1 MTDNKAQFLYLLN
14 CFLNGKIPDSKHYD
28 WQGIYKLSSI
38 HNTTA
43 IITQTAKLLPKEC
56 QPSGEIR
63 SAFNQQLGLTLLD
76 YDKKCS
82 AIDKIK
88 TILNANAID
97 YIIVKGAVL
106 SDFYSIPQLRTS
118 GDIDVI
124 LRSNAFDDNIAALMN
139 QGINLI
145 HDDYYTKTFEI
156 SDCNIEMHRDADVDN
171 KYFDDIF
178 SLCRVSGCEYSLDD
192 YHHLLYIVCHL
203 CKHLAYTGA
212 GVRMLADIDV
222 LVRHIDNFDEAKF
235 LALCQSAGIEYT
247 AKIILTLCNLWF
259 DTPIASKIQL
269 DENTLHMFVRVM
281 LDGGVF
287 GLEQSNL
294 GGYLVAK
301 NSHGRLGAFG
311 KIMALFKWVFPSAE
325 YVRTYYDYSR
335 KHRFLIPLAYLNRIF
350 DAVFKRRKHTAKT
363 TAQIFQSNELP
374 MIQSEL
380 INTIKKRNEN

>member
-1 MTDNKAQFLYLLN
+1 MTDDKSQFLYLLN
-14 CFLNGKIPDSKHYD
+14 CFLNGKTPKNKNYD

-38 HNTTA
+38 HNMTA
-43 IITQTAKLLPKEC
+43 IITQTAKLLQKEY

-82 AIDKIK
+82 ALDKIK
-88 TILNANAID
+88 NVLNDNDVD

-106 SDFYSIPQLRTS
+106 SKFYPIPQLRTS
-118 GDIDVI
+118 GDIDII
-124 LRSNAFDDNIAALMN
+124 LRSNSFDDDIAVLIN
-139 QGINLI
+139 QGVRLV

-156 SDCNIEMHRDADVDN
+156 DGYDIEMHRDADVN
-171 KYFDDIF
+171 NEYFDDIF
-178 SLCRVSGCEYSLDD
+178 LHCTVNGCEYSLDD
-192 YHHLLYIVCHL
+192 YNHLLYILCHL

-212 GVRMLADIDV
+212 GVRMLADIDAFI
-222 LVRHIDNFDEAKF
+222 RNIDSFNEAKF
-235 LALCQSAGIEYT
+235 LVLCKNAGIEYT
-247 AKIILTLCNLWF
+247 AKIILALCNLWF
-259 DTPIASKIQL
+259 DTPIESKIQL
-269 DENTLHMFVRVM
+269 DENTLFMFERVM

-301 NSHGRLGAFG
+301 NSDGRVGAFG
-311 KIMALFKWVFPSAE
+311 KLKALFKWIFPPAE
-325 YVRTYYDYSR
+325 YVRAYYDYSR
-335 KHRFLIPLAYLNRIF
+335 KRSLFIPLAYLNRIF

-374 MIQSEL
+374 KIQAEL
-380 INTIKKRNEN
+380 LNTIKREK

>member
-1 MTDNKAQFLYLLN
+1 MTDDKSQFLYLLN
-14 CFLNGKIPDSKHYD
+14 CFLNGKTPKNKNYD

-38 HNTTA
+38 HNMTA
-43 IITQTAKLLPKEC
+43 IITQTAKLLQKEY

-76 YDKKCS
+76 YDKKRS
-82 AIDKIK
+82 ALDKIK
-88 TILNANAID
+88 NVLNDNDVD

-106 SDFYSIPQLRTS
+106 SNFYPIPQLRTS
-118 GDIDVI
+118 GDIDII
-124 LRSNAFDDNIAALMN
+124 LRSNSFDDDIAIL
-139 QGINLI
+139 INKGVRLV

-156 SDCNIEMHRDADVDN
+156 DGRDIEMHRDADVN
-171 KYFDDIF
+171 NEYFDDIF
-178 SLCRVSGCEYSLDD
+178 LYCTVNGCEYSLDD
-192 YHHLLYIVCHL
+192 YNHLLYILCHL

-212 GVRMLADIDV
+212 GVRMLADIDAFI
-222 LVRHIDNFDEAKF
+222 RNIDSFNEAKF
-235 LALCQSAGIEYT
+235 LVLCKNAGIEYT
-247 AKIILTLCNLWF
+247 AKIILALCNLWF

-269 DENTLHMFVRVM
+269 DENTLFMFERVM

-301 NSHGRLGAFG
+301 NSNGRVGAFG
-311 KIMALFKWVFPSAE
+311 KLKALFKWIFPPAE
-325 YVRTYYDYSR
+325 YVRAYYDYSR
-335 KHRFLIPLAYLNRIF
+335 KRSLFIPLAYLNRIF

-374 MIQSEL
+374 KIQAEL
-380 INTIKKRNEN
+380 LNTIKREK

>member
-1 MTDNKAQFLYLLN
+1 MTDDKSQFLYLLN
-14 CFLNGKIPDSKHYD
+14 CFLNGKTPKNKNYD

-38 HNTTA
+38 HNMTA
-43 IITQTAKLLPKEC
+43 IITQTAKLLQKEY

-82 AIDKIK
+82 ALDKIK
-88 TILNANAID
+88 NILNDNGVD

-106 SDFYSIPQLRTS
+106 SNFYPIPQLRTS
-118 GDIDVI
+118 GDIDII
-124 LRSNAFDDNIAALMN
+124 LRSNSFDDDIAVLIN
-139 QGINLI
+139 QGVR
-145 HDDYYTKTFEI
+145 KTFEI
-156 SDCNIEMHRDADVDN
+156 DGCDIEMHRDADVN
-171 KYFDDIF
+171 NEYFDDIF
-178 SLCRVSGCEYSLDD
+178 LHCTVNGCEYSLDD
-192 YHHLLYIVCHL
+192 YNHLLYILCHL

-212 GVRMLADIDV
+212 GVRMLADIDAFI
-222 LVRHIDNFDEAKF
+222 RNIDSFNEAKF
-235 LALCQSAGIEYT
+235 LVLCKNAGIEYT
-247 AKIILTLCNLWF
+247 AKIILALCNLWF

-269 DENTLHMFVRVM
+269 DENTLFMFERVM

-301 NSHGRLGAFG
+301 NSDGRVGAFG
-311 KIMALFKWVFPSAE
+311 KLKALFKWIFPPAE
-325 YVRTYYDYSR
+325 YVRAYYDYSR
-335 KHRFLIPLAYLNRIF
+335 KCSLFIPLAYLNRIF

-374 MIQSEL
+374 KIQAEL
-380 INTIKKRNEN
+380 LNTIKREK